1 MGCAGCTVC
10 NTSDGEV
17 KGCKSNGS
25 CATGSCNRLN
35 TYDWLSALD
44 VRDAYPFDLAEVS
57 FKNGSHKGFF
67 ILENL
72 PEIYVGADV
81 VVETGTGYDVGRVT
95 LMGELV
101 RLQLKKKRVRE
112 NTVFT
117 SVIRLANERDLERLD
132 DARQQDI
139 PTLIKARAISRS
151 LDLDMKI
158 GDVEYQGDKR
168 KATFYYTADGR
179 VDFRELIR
187 IFAREFRVKIE
198 MRQIGARQESS
209 RIGGIG
215 SCGRE
220 LCCSTWLSDFKSVS
234 TTAARYQ
241 NLAIN
246 QAKLSGQCGRLKCCL
261 NFELDTYMEAIESFP
276 ERADRVETQKGK
288 AILVKTDIFKGLLFY
303 AYEHDHGRG
312 KLYPQTIDMVKEI
325 QQSAVRGNLLPDFR
339 ELEGILKPDE
349 FEGGGKDYS
358 DVTGAVE
365 LPEEIRR
372 KKKKSSRYQDRNE
385 PDNRPQQAT
394 NRPGPNRPDN
404 RQQPGN
410 RSEGRPQENNRSDQR
425 PVQGNRPQQSNRPNP
440 SERPN
445 TGERPNSSERP
456 TGNRQNEG
464 PRPEQRSP
472 GENRPQGNRPQ
483 GNRPQGNRP
492 PFRQGGNRPENRL
505 NENRKEDNNQK
516 GEA

>member
-1 MGCAGCTVC
+1 
-10 NTSDGEV
+10 
-17 KGCKSNGS
+17 
-25 CATGSCNRLN
+25 
-35 TYDWLSALD
+35 LD
-44 VRDAYPFDLAEVS
+44 E
-57 FKNGSHKGFF
+57 
-67 ILENL
+67 
-72 PEIYVGADV
+72 
-81 VVETGTGYDVGRVT
+81 
-95 LMGELV
+95 
-101 RLQLKKKRVRE
+101 
-112 NTVFT
+112 
-117 SVIRLANERDLERLD
+117 
-132 DARQQDI
+132 ARQLDI

-276 ERADRVETQKGK
+276 ERADRIETQKGK

-303 AYEHDHGRG
+303 AYEQDHGRG

-325 QQSAVRGNLLPDFR
+325 QQSAVRGNLLPDFK
-339 ELEGILKPDE
+339 EMEGIIKPDE

-372 KKKKSSRYQDRNE
+372 KKKKSGRFQDRNE
-385 PDNRPQQAT
+385 PDNRSSQSM
-394 NRPGPNRPDN
+394 NRPGVNRPDNRPPSGNRPDGNRPTEQNRPDNRPQTGNRPDGNRPPEQNRPDN
-404 RQQPGN
+404 RQN
-410 RSEGRPQENNRSDQR
+410 T
-425 PVQGNRPQQSNRPNP
+425 GNRPQQGN
-440 SERPN
+440 RPN
-445 TGERPNSSERP
+445 TGERP
-456 TGNRQNEG
+456 TGNRTNEG
-464 PRPEQRSP
+464 SSPEQRRP
-472 GENRPQGNRPQ
+472 G
-483 GNRPQGNRP
+483 GNRP
-492 PFRQGGNRPENRL
+492 PFRQGGFRPGNKP
-505 NENRKEDNNQK
+505 NENRREDNDQK
-516 GEA
+516 SES

>member
-10 NTSDGEV
+10 NTIDGEV
-17 KGCKSNGS
+17 KGCKSKGS

-44 VRDAYPFDLAEVS
+44 VRDAYPFDLVEVS

-117 SVIRLANERDLERLD
+117 AVIRLANERDLERLD

-139 PTLIKARAISRS
+139 PTLVKARAISRS

-276 ERADRVETQKGK
+276 ERADRIETLKGK

-325 QQSAVRGNLLPDFR
+325 QQATMRGNFLPDFK
-339 ELEGILKPDE
+339 EMEGLVKPEE

-372 KKKKSSRYQDRNE
+372 KKKKSSRFQDRRST
-385 PDNRPQQAT
+385 DDRSQQTT
-394 NRPGPNRPDN
+394 NRPAQGNRPD
-404 RQQPGN
+404 GD
-410 RSEGRPQENNRSDQR
+410 RPQDNNRSDPRQN
-425 PVQGNRPQQSNRPNP
+425 QGNRPQQGN
-440 SERPN
+440 RPN
-445 TGERPNSSERP
+445 TGEKPSTGERPN
-456 TGNRQNEG
+456 GNRQNEG
-464 PRPEQRSP
+464 PRPDQRSS
-472 GENRPQGNRPQ
+472 GEGRPPVNRPQ

-492 PFRQGGNRPENRL
+492 PFRQGGGTRSENKPNDNRR
-505 NENRKEDNNQK
+505 EDNSPK

>member
-1 MGCAGCTVC
+1 
-10 NTSDGEV
+10 
-17 KGCKSNGS
+17 
-25 CATGSCNRLN
+25 LN
-35 TYDWLSALD
+35 TYDWLSALEIPD
-44 VRDAYPFDLAEVS
+44 PNPFDLVEVS

-67 ILENL
+67 TLNKLSEL
-72 PEIYVGADV
+72 YVGDDV
-81 VVETGTGYDVGRVT
+81 VVETSTGYDIGRIT

-112 NTVFT
+112 NTFFT
-117 SVIRLANERDLERLD
+117 PVIRLANERDLERLEE
-132 DARQQDI
+132 ARQQDI

-151 LDLDMKI
+151 LHLDMKI
-158 GDVEYQGDKR
+158 GDVEYQADKR

-187 IFAREFRVKIE
+187 VYAREFRVKIE

-276 ERADRVETQKGK
+276 ERADRLETQKGK
-288 AILVKTDIFKGLLFY
+288 ATLVKTDIFKGILFY
-303 AYEHDHGRG
+303 AYEHDHGKG

-325 QQSAVRGNLLPDFR
+325 QKAALRGNLFPDFR
-339 ELEGILKPDE
+339 EMEGILKSEDV
-349 FEGGGKDYS
+349 EGEGKDYS

-372 KKKKSSRYQDRNE
+372 KKKKGNRFTDRKESERRPNQPMNRPMGYRPEGRPDEKPPTGSPSEERRPPGNRQKPTHHKQWSNKSRFRQGGGRPGGKPNFDPR
-385 PDNRPQQAT
+385 PDNRP
-394 NRPGPNRPDN
+394 
-404 RQQPGN
+404 
-410 RSEGRPQENNRSDQR
+410 
-425 PVQGNRPQQSNRPNP
+425 
-440 SERPN
+440 
-445 TGERPNSSERP
+445 
-456 TGNRQNEG
+456 
-464 PRPEQRSP
+464 
-472 GENRPQGNRPQ
+472 
-483 GNRPQGNRP
+483 
-492 PFRQGGNRPENRL
+492 
-505 NENRKEDNNQK
+505 K
-516 GEA
+516 GDS

>member
-17 KGCKSNGS
+17 KGCKSKGS

-44 VRDAYPFDLAEVS
+44 VRDAYPFDLVEVS

-117 SVIRLANERDLERLD
+117 SVIRLANERDLERLE

-276 ERADRVETQKGK
+276 ERADRIETLKGK

-303 AYEHDHGRG
+303 AYEQDHGRG

-325 QQSAVRGNLLPDFR
+325 QHAAMRGNFLPDFK
-339 ELEGILKPDE
+339 EMEGAVKPEE

-372 KKKKSSRYQDRNE
+372 KKKKSSRFQDRR
-385 PDNRPQQAT
+385 PSDDRPQLTT
-394 NRPGPNRPDN
+394 NRPPHGNRPE
-404 RQQPGN
+404 G
-410 RSEGRPQENNRSDQR
+410 GRPNENNRSDQR

-440 SERPN
+440 AERSN
-445 TGERPNSSERP
+445 MGERP
-456 TGNRQNEG
+456 TG
-464 PRPEQRSP
+464 
-472 GENRPQGNRPQ
+472 NRPQGNRPPQ
-483 GNRPQGNRP
+483 GFRPQGNRP
-492 PFRQGGNRPENRL
+492 PFRQGGGTRPENKP
-505 NENRKEDNNQK
+505 NENKREDNNPK

>member
-17 KGCKSNGS
+17 KGCKSKGS

-44 VRDAYPFDLAEVS
+44 VRDAYPFDLVEVS

-117 SVIRLANERDLERLD
+117 AVIRLANERDLERLD

-139 PTLIKARAISRS
+139 PTLVKARAISRS

-198 MRQIGARQESS
+198 MRQIEAKQKSS
-209 RIGGIG
+209 RIRGIG

-276 ERADRVETQKGK
+276 ERADRIETLKGK

-325 QQSAVRGNLLPDFR
+325 QQATMRGNFLPDFK
-339 ELEGILKPDE
+339 EMEGLVKPEE

-372 KKKKSSRYQDRNE
+372 KKKKSSRFQDRRST
-385 PDNRPQQAT
+385 DDRSQQTT
-394 NRPGPNRPDN
+394 NRPAQGNRPD
-404 RQQPGN
+404 GD
-410 RSEGRPQENNRSDQR
+410 RPQDNNRSDPRQN
-425 PVQGNRPQQSNRPNP
+425 QGNRPQQGN
-440 SERPN
+440 RPN
-445 TGERPNSSERP
+445 TGEKPSTGERPN
-456 TGNRQNEG
+456 GNRQNEG
-464 PRPEQRSP
+464 PRPDQRSS
-472 GENRPQGNRPQ
+472 GEGRPPVNRPQ

-492 PFRQGGNRPENRL
+492 PFRQGGGTRSENKPNDNRR
-505 NENRKEDNNQK
+505 EDNSPK

>member
-17 KGCKSNGS
+17 KGCKSKGS

-44 VRDAYPFDLAEVS
+44 VRDAYPFDLVEVS

-117 SVIRLANERDLERLD
+117 AVIRLANERDLERLD

-139 PTLIKARAISRS
+139 PTLVKARAISRS

-276 ERADRVETQKGK
+276 ERADRIETLKGK

-325 QQSAVRGNLLPDFR
+325 QQATMRGNFLPDFK
-339 ELEGILKPDE
+339 EMEGLVKPEE

-372 KKKKSSRYQDRNE
+372 KKKKSSRFQDRRST
-385 PDNRPQQAT
+385 DDRSQQTT
-394 NRPGPNRPDN
+394 NRPAQGNRPD
-404 RQQPGN
+404 GD
-410 RSEGRPQENNRSDQR
+410 RPQDNNRSDPRQN
-425 PVQGNRPQQSNRPNP
+425 QGNRPQQGN
-440 SERPN
+440 RPN
-445 TGERPNSSERP
+445 TGEKPSTGERPN
-456 TGNRQNEG
+456 GNRQNEG
-464 PRPEQRSP
+464 PRPDQRSS
-472 GENRPQGNRPQ
+472 GEGRPPVNRPQ

-492 PFRQGGNRPENRL
+492 PFRQGGGTRSENKPNDNRR
-505 NENRKEDNNQK
+505 EDNSPK

>member
-10 NTSDGEV
+10 NTEAGGV

-44 VRDAYPFDLAEVS
+44 VRDAYPFDLVEVS

-81 VVETGTGYDVGRVT
+81 VVETGTGYDIGRVT

-117 SVIRLANERDLERLD
+117 PVIRLANERDLERLD
-132 DARQQDI
+132 EARQLDI

-276 ERADRVETQKGK
+276 ERADRIETQKGK

-303 AYEHDHGRG
+303 AYEQDHGRG

-325 QQSAVRGNLLPDFR
+325 QQSAVRGNLLPDFK
-339 ELEGILKPDE
+339 EMEGIIKPDE

-372 KKKKSSRYQDRNE
+372 KKKKSGRFQDRNE
-385 PDNRPQQAT
+385 PDNRSSQSM
-394 NRPGPNRPDN
+394 NRPGVNRPDNRPPSGNRPDGNRPTEQNRPDNRPQTGNRPDGNRPPEQNRPDN
-404 RQQPGN
+404 RQN
-410 RSEGRPQENNRSDQR
+410 T
-425 PVQGNRPQQSNRPNP
+425 GNRPQQGN
-440 SERPN
+440 RPN
-445 TGERPNSSERP
+445 TGERP
-456 TGNRQNEG
+456 TGNRTNEG
-464 PRPEQRSP
+464 SSPEQRRP
-472 GENRPQGNRPQ
+472 G
-483 GNRPQGNRP
+483 GNRP
-492 PFRQGGNRPENRL
+492 PFRQGGFRPGNKP
-505 NENRKEDNNQK
+505 NENRREDNDQK
-516 GEA
+516 SES

>member
-1 MGCAGCTVC
+1 M
-10 NTSDGEV
+10 E
-17 KGCKSNGS
+17 
-25 CATGSCNRLN
+25 
-35 TYDWLSALD
+35 
-44 VRDAYPFDLAEVS
+44 
-57 FKNGSHKGFF
+57 
-67 ILENL
+67 
-72 PEIYVGADV
+72 
-81 VVETGTGYDVGRVT
+81 
-95 LMGELV
+95 
-101 RLQLKKKRVRE
+101 
-112 NTVFT
+112 
-117 SVIRLANERDLERLD
+117 
-132 DARQQDI
+132 DARKQDI

-276 ERADRVETQKGK
+276 ERADRIETLKGK

-303 AYEHDHGRG
+303 AYEQDHGRG

-325 QQSAVRGNLLPDFR
+325 QHAAMRGNFLPDFK
-339 ELEGILKPDE
+339 EMEGAVKPEE

-372 KKKKSSRYQDRNE
+372 KKKKSSRFQDRR
-385 PDNRPQQAT
+385 PSDDRPQLTT
-394 NRPGPNRPDN
+394 NRPPHGNRPE
-404 RQQPGN
+404 G
-410 RSEGRPQENNRSDQR
+410 GRPNENNRSDQR

-440 SERPN
+440 AERPN
-445 TGERPNSSERP
+445 TGERP
-456 TGNRQNEG
+456 TG
-464 PRPEQRSP
+464 
-472 GENRPQGNRPQ
+472 NRPQGNRPPQ
-483 GNRPQGNRP
+483 GFRPQGNRP
-492 PFRQGGNRPENRL
+492 PFRQGGGTRPENKP
-505 NENRKEDNNQK
+505 NENKREDNNPK

>member
-17 KGCKSNGS
+17 KGCKSKGS

-44 VRDAYPFDLAEVS
+44 VRDAYPFDLVEVS

-117 SVIRLANERDLERLD
+117 AVIRLANERDLERLD

-139 PTLIKARAISRS
+139 PTLVKARAISRS

-276 ERADRVETQKGK
+276 ERADRIETLKGK

-325 QQSAVRGNLLPDFR
+325 QQATMRGNFLPDFK
-339 ELEGILKPDE
+339 EMEGLVKPEE

-372 KKKKSSRYQDRNE
+372 KKKKSSRFQDRRST
-385 PDNRPQQAT
+385 DDRSQQTT
-394 NRPGPNRPDN
+394 NRPAQGNRPD
-404 RQQPGN
+404 GD
-410 RSEGRPQENNRSDQR
+410 RPQDNNRSDPRQN
-425 PVQGNRPQQSNRPNP
+425 QGNRPQQGNS
-440 SERPN
+440 PN
-445 TGERPNSSERP
+445 TGERPSAGERP
-456 TGNRQNEG
+456 NGNRQNEG
-464 PRPEQRSP
+464 PRPDQRSSDE
-472 GENRPQGNRPQ
+472 GRPPVNRPQ

-492 PFRQGGNRPENRL
+492 PFRQGGGTRSENKPNDNRR
-505 NENRKEDNNQK
+505 EDNSPK

>member
-17 KGCKSNGS
+17 KGCKSKGS

-44 VRDAYPFDLAEVS
+44 VRDAYPFDLVEVS

-117 SVIRLANERDLERLD
+117 SVIRLANERDLERLE
-132 DARQQDI
+132 DARKQDI

-276 ERADRVETQKGK
+276 ERADRIETLKGK

-303 AYEHDHGRG
+303 AYEQDHGRG

-325 QQSAVRGNLLPDFR
+325 QHAAMRGNFLPDFK
-339 ELEGILKPDE
+339 EMEGAVKPEE

-372 KKKKSSRYQDRNE
+372 KKKKSSRFQDRR
-385 PDNRPQQAT
+385 PSDDRPQLTT
-394 NRPGPNRPDN
+394 NRPPHGNRP
-404 RQQPGN
+404 
-410 RSEGRPQENNRSDQR
+410 EGSRPNENNRSDQR

-440 SERPN
+440 AERPN
-445 TGERPNSSERP
+445 TGERP
-456 TGNRQNEG
+456 TG
-464 PRPEQRSP
+464 
-472 GENRPQGNRPQ
+472 NRPQGNRPPQ
-483 GNRPQGNRP
+483 GFRPQGNRP
-492 PFRQGGNRPENRL
+492 PFRQGGGTRPENKP
-505 NENRKEDNNQK
+505 NENKREDNNPK

>member
-44 VRDAYPFDLAEVS
+44 VRDAYPFDLVEVS

-117 SVIRLANERDLERLD
+117 AVIRLANERDLERLD

-139 PTLIKARAISRS
+139 PTLVKARAISRS

-276 ERADRVETQKGK
+276 ERADRIETLKGK

-325 QQSAVRGNLLPDFR
+325 QQATMRGNFLPDFK
-339 ELEGILKPDE
+339 EMEGLVKPEE

-372 KKKKSSRYQDRNE
+372 KKKKSSRFQDRRST
-385 PDNRPQQAT
+385 DDRSQQTT
-394 NRPGPNRPDN
+394 NRPAQGNRPD
-404 RQQPGN
+404 GD
-410 RSEGRPQENNRSDQR
+410 RPQDNNRSDPRQN
-425 PVQGNRPQQSNRPNP
+425 QGNRPQQGNS
-440 SERPN
+440 PN
-445 TGERPNSSERP
+445 TGERPSAGERP
-456 TGNRQNEG
+456 NGNRQNEG
-464 PRPEQRSP
+464 PRPDQRSS
-472 GENRPQGNRPQ
+472 GEGRPPVNRPQ

-492 PFRQGGNRPENRL
+492 PFRQGGGTRSENKPNDNRR
-505 NENRKEDNNQK
+505 EDNSPK

>member
-44 VRDAYPFDLAEVS
+44 VRDAYPFDLVEVS

-117 SVIRLANERDLERLD
+117 AVIRLANERDLERLD

-139 PTLIKARAISRS
+139 PTLVKARAISRS

-276 ERADRVETQKGK
+276 ERADRIETLKGK

-325 QQSAVRGNLLPDFR
+325 QQATMRGNFLPDFK
-339 ELEGILKPDE
+339 EMEGLVKPEE

-372 KKKKSSRYQDRNE
+372 KKKKSSRFQDRRST
-385 PDNRPQQAT
+385 DDRSQQTT
-394 NRPGPNRPDN
+394 NRPAQGNRPD
-404 RQQPGN
+404 GD
-410 RSEGRPQENNRSDQR
+410 RPQDNNRSDPRQN
-425 PVQGNRPQQSNRPNP
+425 QGNRPQQGN
-440 SERPN
+440 RPN
-445 TGERPNSSERP
+445 TGEKPSTGERPN
-456 TGNRQNEG
+456 GNRQNEG
-464 PRPEQRSP
+464 PRPDQRSS
-472 GENRPQGNRPQ
+472 GEGRPPVNRPQ

-492 PFRQGGNRPENRL
+492 PFRQGGGTRSENKPNDNRR
-505 NENRKEDNNQK
+505 EDNSPK

>member
-44 VRDAYPFDLAEVS
+44 VRDAYPFDLVEVS

-117 SVIRLANERDLERLD
+117 AVIRLANERDLERLD

-139 PTLIKARAISRS
+139 PTLVKARAISRS

-276 ERADRVETQKGK
+276 ERADRIETLKGK

-325 QQSAVRGNLLPDFR
+325 QQATMRGNFLPDFK
-339 ELEGILKPDE
+339 EMEGLVKPEE

-372 KKKKSSRYQDRNE
+372 KKKKSSRFQDRRST
-385 PDNRPQQAT
+385 DDRSQQTT
-394 NRPGPNRPDN
+394 NRPAQGNRPD
-404 RQQPGN
+404 GD
-410 RSEGRPQENNRSDQR
+410 RPQDNNRSDPRQN
-425 PVQGNRPQQSNRPNP
+425 QGNRPQQGN
-440 SERPN
+440 RPN
-445 TGERPNSSERP
+445 TGEKPI
-456 TGNRQNEG
+456 GNRLNES
-464 PRPEQRSP
+464 PRPDQRSS
-472 GENRPQGNRPQ
+472 GEGRPPVNRPQ

-492 PFRQGGNRPENRL
+492 PFR
-505 NENRKEDNNQK
+505 
-516 GEA
+516 